1 MSFGA
6 SWGKRGARK
15 AREAP
20 FIRFRSAEQNA
31 EQSYVVIT
39 EAEPCCDVEE
49 RKRQVQRKTAVV
61 QSSSN
66 SN

>member
-31 EQSYVVIT
+31 ERSYVVIT
-39 EAEPCCDVEE
+39 ESQKQSHVVMWKKEKGKCRE
-49 RKRQVQRKTAVV
+49 RQQ
-61 QSSSN
+61 
-66 SN
+66 